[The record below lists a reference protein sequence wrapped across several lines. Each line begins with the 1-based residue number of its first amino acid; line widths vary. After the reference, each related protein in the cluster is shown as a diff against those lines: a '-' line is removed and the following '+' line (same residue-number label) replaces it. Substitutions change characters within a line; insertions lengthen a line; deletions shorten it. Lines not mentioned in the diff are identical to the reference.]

1 MSAGVHME
9 LKTENLAILLTDI
22 AGYTEATVSQSRLD
36 NEALI
41 ETHNALLLPI
51 VKRYKGRLI
60 KTIGDALLVVF
71 RSPTDAMLCAMAM
84 QDALFAYNQDKPTE
98 KQIHIRVAAS
108 LGEVR
113 VARGDIFGEPVNITS
128 RIESITPPDEIYF
141 SEAMFMAMNK
151 AEVPSQE
158 VGWREL
164 KGIAGTVRIYQIPR
178 FGNPRL
184 VAHDVM
190 ESQDAR
196 FAYPFGGAHLK
207 GANEPGFGDHL
218 TQWGA
223 RASAFTARIR
233 KPLAIAG
240 GIAILGVGAV
250 MAAQRWPQWFGTAA
264 TPSEADS
271 SEQKATP
278 PAPTQPPP
286 NRLAAQP
293 PVEARAPART
303 AKAPTNEDRRSAPT
317 RREAA
322 APAPRTSASADNSA
336 DKPPQ
341 KATVTPTYPHLAAA
355 KAAYKSHKI
364 DRPTYRK
371 VTAALKA
378 QMRQDLAAVKA
389 EYKADKIDKR
399 EYRRRVDAIER
410 RYEGG

>member
-1 MSAGVHME
+1 ME

-51 VKRYKGRLI
+51 VKRFKGRLI

-84 QDALFAYNQDKPTE
+84 QDALFAHNQDKPKE

-128 RIESITPPDEIYF
+128 RIEAITPADEIYF

-207 GANEPGFGDHL
+207 GANEPGLSDHFHHWR
-218 TQWGA
+218 TK
-223 RASAFTARIR
+223 ASAWTTRVR

-240 GIAILGVGAV
+240 GVALLGIGAV
-250 MAAQRWPQWFGTAA
+250 MAAQRWPQWFGKTVPSPELAQTRPAAPAA
-264 TPSEADS
+264 TTERPRRVAV
-271 SEQKATP
+271 AVTP
-278 PAPTQPPP
+278 PAE
-286 NRLAAQP
+286 RRHAAEQTP
-293 PVEARAPART
+293 ATMQTTRNEAPA
-303 AKAPTNEDRRSAPT
+303 AEK
-317 RREAA
+317 
-322 APAPRTSASADNSA
+322 PAGNPKNGAGI
-336 DKPPQ
+336 
-341 KATVTPTYPHLAAA
+341 PTYPDMAAA

-364 DRPTYRK
+364 DRPTYRRA
-371 VTAALKA
+371 TAELKA
-378 QMRQDLAAVKA
+378 QMRRELAAVKA

-399 EYRRRVDAIER
+399 EYRRRVAAIER
-410 RYEGG
+410 RYEGN

>member
-51 VKRYKGRLI
+51 VKRFKGRLI

-84 QDALFAYNQDKPTE
+84 QDALFAYNQAKSKE

-223 RASAFTARIR
+223 RAGAFTARMR

-240 GIAILGVGAV
+240 GITILGVGAV

-264 TPSEADS
+264 TPMAVDS
-271 SEQKATP
+271 AEQKAIP
-278 PAPTQPPP
+278 PAPTQHAPS
-286 NRLAAQP
+286 RAAARQ
-293 PVEARAPART
+293 PVETQAQTRT
-303 AKAPTNEDRRSAPT
+303 AATTRNEERRSAPV
-317 RREAA
+317 RREA
-322 APAPRTSASADNSA
+322 PAQTARTTTSVERSAERS
-336 DKPPQ
+336 Q
-341 KATVTPTYPHLAAA
+341 KTAEIPAYPHMAAA

-371 VTAALKA
+371 VAAALKA

-410 RYEGG
+410 RYEGK